1 MRHFPAAFEIL
12 GELEEAVTFVP
23 CFLRRQELLLSGSD
37 GEIVLD
43 DGHDQTARGD
53 FCPRARDGSGG
64 RGTSKTRYAC
74 EVQSFM
80 HVALADVFV
89 DGIVGDVTHAVAR
102 AVALR
107 VKRFVVVAHAGE

>member
-1 MRHFPAAFEIL
+1 MRLFPAAFEIL

-53 FCPRARDGSGG
+53 FCPRPGDGSGG
-64 RGTSKTRYAC
+64 RGASKTRYAC
-74 EVQSFM
+74 EAQSFM

-89 DGIVGDVTHAVAR
+89 DGILGHVTHAVAR

-107 VKRFVVVAHAGE
+107 LQRLVV